1 MEVASAICMGR
12 GIGTPAT
19 EGTRTITG
27 LIKDSEVELGCIQ
40 HAIMAASY

>member
-1 MEVASAICMGR
+1 MGR
-12 GIGTPAT
+12 GIGTPVMAT